1 VRRNAIVGSIVWC
14 GLLASTLIHL
24 FELAWIELLFLFAPL
39 LIVPLGIILT
49 DRLDG
54 PPAAVSL
61 AERVGRRIQLPAALL
76 AAVSFLFEPGILA
89 AALVVPWLAVCVF
102 FALGGAVRI
111 GRGAYARLEDFST
124 AVAFFYLAIGGAWLF
139 ASRLGATP
147 FSFNEPLVL
156 LTAVHFHYAG
166 FAAPLLARSV
176 LGVLSQPSRPSGGA
190 VLSRIVTM
198 GVLAGPGALAL
209 GFVVGPGLRLTAALI
224 LATSEIGLAVC
235 FILTLGQA
243 SRLSVEILLTL
254 AAASVAF
261 SMAFAAVWAIGS
273 YPLEPFV
280 HLGEMETFHGTA
292 NAFGFA
298 LCGLLGSILAA
309 QRETRQPQAQ
319 P

>member
-1 VRRNAIVGSIVWC
+1 MRRNAIVGSVVWC
-14 GLLASTLIHL
+14 GLLASTRGHHVD
-24 FELAWIELLFLFAPL
+24 LAWIELLFLFAPL

-61 AERVGRRIQLPAALL
+61 AERVGRRNELPAALL

-89 AALVVPWLAVCVF
+89 AVLVAPWLAVCVSL
-102 FALGGAVRI
+102 ALGGAVRI
-111 GRGAYARLEDFST
+111 GRGTCARLEHFST
-124 AVAFFYLAIGGAWLF
+124 ALAFFYLAIGGAWLF

-147 FSFNEPLVL
+147 FGLGEPLVL
-156 LTAVHFHYAG
+156 STAVHFHYAG

-176 LGVLSQPSRPSGGA
+176 LRQPGRGA
-190 VLSRIVTM
+190 VLFRIVTV
-198 GVLAGPGALAL
+198 GILAGPGALAL
-209 GFVVGPGLRLTAALI
+209 GFVVGNPVRLAAALI
-224 LATSEIGLAVC
+224 LAASEIGLAVSL
-235 FILTLGQA
+235 ISTLGKA

-261 SMAFAAVWAIGS
+261 SMAFAAVRAIRS

-280 HLGEMETFHGTA
+280 DLGEMETFHGAA

-309 QRETRQPQAQ
+309 QSETHEPQAQ